1 MQDILLILL
10 AICGFGVAGVL
21 GAITAR
27 DWTED
32 FLDPLEQL
40 IPNQDTRNAISSD
53 LVDIRNDLAATAV
66 SVNTSNS
73 VTSYVHRIQEFSIN
87 NNNCVTHIEFFFQA
101 CSLLA
106 CGTCGVLL
114 LFIIIALVRYNRLDY
129 TGL

>member
-32 FLDPLEQL
+32 FLDPLEQI
-40 IPNQDTRNAISSD
+40 IPDQNTRNAISSD

-66 SVNTSNS
+66 SVNTFNS
-73 VTSYVHRIQEFSIN
+73 TTSYICSSYTRIQ
-87 NNNCVTHIEFFFQA
+87 
-101 CSLLA
+101 
-106 CGTCGVLL
+106 
-114 LFIIIALVRYNRLDY
+114 Y
-129 TGL
+129 

>member
-32 FLDPLEQL
+32 FNLDRS
-40 IPNQDTRNAISSD
+40 IDSRDTLSSD

-66 SVNTSNS
+66 SVDTSNS
-73 VTSYVHRIQEFSIN
+73 VTSYCIQEFSTN
-87 NNNCVTHIEFFFQA
+87 NNNCVTHIHFFQA

-106 CGTCGVLL
+106 CGMCGVLL
-114 LFIIIALVRYNRLDY
+114 VFIIIALVRHNRLDY

>member
-66 SVNTSNS
+66 GFNI
-73 VTSYVHRIQEFSIN
+73 VTI
-87 NNNCVTHIEFFFQA
+87 
-101 CSLLA
+101 
-106 CGTCGVLL
+106 
-114 LFIIIALVRYNRLDY
+114 D
-129 TGL
+129 